1 MGGVVTETGCGWLV
15 DPTSPAEVA
24 LAIERAFTDPGEL
37 RTRGEAG
44 RRAVLDRYNWN
55 EAEAILLGVYRK
67 LNQ

>member
-1 MGGVVTETGCGWLV
+1 
-15 DPTSPAEVA
+15 VA